1 MMIDKIHARSL
12 SGSVYS
18 LRMHTEGEIN
28 MNNITFSPCI
38 LYMGSPGGEMR
49 PIGEVK
55 ETNFYE
61 PVSDATCEKTNEIL
75 TGTEATLTIT
85 LTKKMAKALIEQL
98 FEMRELILN
107 MVQEKGYSQIAYL
120 ARHARKHRT
129 RKKNLF
135 RAYHILEIDVNTKV
149 K

>member
-1 MMIDKIHARSL
+1 
-12 SGSVYS
+12 
-18 LRMHTEGEIN
+18 
-28 MNNITFSPCI
+28 MNNITFNPGT
-38 LYMGSPGGEMR
+38 LYMISPDGEMNL
-49 PIGEVK
+49 IGDVEK
-55 ETNFYE
+55 LNFYE
-61 PVSDATCEKTNEIL
+61 PVSDTTYAKTHEIL
-75 TGTEATLTIT
+75 TGIEVALTAS

-120 ARHARKHRT
+120 ARHARKHRI

-135 RAYHILEIDVNTKV
+135 RAYHILEIDANTKV

>member
-1 MMIDKIHARSL
+1 MISPDGK
-12 SGSVYS
+12 
-18 LRMHTEGEIN
+18 
-28 MNNITFSPCI
+28 MN
-38 LYMGSPGGEMR
+38 L
-49 PIGEVK
+49 IGDVEK
-55 ETNFYE
+55 LNFYE

-75 TGTEATLTIT
+75 TGTEVAFTAT
-85 LTKKMAKALIEQL
+85 LTKKMAKTLIEQL

-135 RAYHILEIDVNTKV
+135 RAYHILEIDANTKV